1 MELRTRLSLVGR
13 TLLAVCAV
21 GAASVVLLT
30 PVVVLGGVAS
40 LGVLAVA
47 VGWLPTGGLLGGRDA
62 FVWQILWTHWR
73 VGVALGG
80 VLTFVGLVL
89 PAAVRELRAFRWSLS
104 SEASKNRHAQLAAD
118 DLAGTLA
125 QQAGVPKPEVRVMS
139 DPEPKSYAFGRAED
153 CESQS
158 HSPATR
164 NPEAR

>member
-13 TLLAVCAV
+13 TPLAVCVV

-40 LGVLAVA
+40 LGVLAVV

-80 VLTFVGLVL
+80 
-89 PAAVRELRAFRWSLS
+89 
-104 SEASKNRHAQLAAD
+104 
-118 DLAGTLA
+118 
-125 QQAGVPKPEVRVMS
+125 
-139 DPEPKSYAFGRAED
+139 
-153 CESQS
+153 
-158 HSPATR
+158 
-164 NPEAR
+164 